1 MRIIKKILRPF
12 WRVVKFFL
20 LKAGISPEKI
30 SDGKIA
36 VLDFLAS
43 LLPVGILRH
52 SVSGRTIERAYS
64 LPEREQYYLKM
75 LNEEWN
81 AHNENRD

>member
-1 MRIIKKILRPF
+1 MKIIKTILRPF
-12 WRVVKFFL
+12 WRAIKFCL
-20 LKAGISPEKI
+20 LKIGFSPEKI

-43 LLPVGILRH
+43 LLPVGVLRH

-64 LPEREQYYLKM
+64 LPGRKQAFLKM
-75 LNEEWN
+75 LNEEWD
-81 AHNENRD
+81 ARNENRD